1 MRSLS
6 AVQGSAARH
15 RGYGKH
21 VRRLPTLLFVLASVE
36 TVVPGWSGES
46 RLPVLGAR
54 ADMTATWVALDPA
67 DRGRPRLGRLTYL
80 GGAVLRSRDPAFGG
94 YSALAVEGD
103 RFTLLS
109 DGGNIVRFRMGGDWR
124 PADLSFAHL
133 PDGPGKGWSK
143 RDRDSES
150 LAIDPVTHTAW
161 VGFEYWNAIGRY
173 RAAGDGTPL
182 VQLDGLA
189 KPEAMADWPDNG
201 GPETMTRLRDGR
213 FVVIS
218 ETARPR
224 SADGRKT
231 AGRRALLFAG
241 DPVASRSTGFTYI
254 PPAGFSPVDAAAL
267 PDGRLIIMNRAFAAP
282 FAFSNS
288 LAVLDTRAIR
298 AGAVV
303 PGREIAR
310 LAAPLVHDNFEGI
323 AVSREGDDTV
333 IWIVSDDNETVL
345 ERTMLLKFR
354 LDR

>member
-1 MRSLS
+1 MHSLS
-6 AVQGSAARH
+6 AVQGSAAVRI
-15 RGYGKH
+15 GYGIP
-21 VRRLPTLLFVLASVE
+21 VRRLPTLLFVLVSVQAI
-36 TVVPGWSGES
+36 VPGWSGES
-46 RLPVLGAR
+46 RLPLLA
-54 ADMTATWVALDPA
+54 AKAELTATWVALDPS
-67 DRGRPRLGRLTYL
+67 DRARTRLGGLTYL

-124 PADLSFAHL
+124 PADLTFASL
-133 PDGPGKGWSK
+133 PDGPGRGWSK

-173 RAAGDGTPL
+173 RAGRDGTPL
-182 VQLDGLA
+182 VRFDGLA
-189 KPEAMADWPDNG
+189 KPKAMTDWPDNG
-201 GPETMTRLRDGR
+201 GPESMARLNDGR
-213 FVVIS
+213 FVVIG

-224 SADGRKT
+224 SADGRKL

-241 DPVASRSTGFTYI
+241 DPVATRSTAFTYV
-254 PPAGFSPVDAAAL
+254 PPAGFSPVDVAAL
-267 PDGRLIIMNRAFAAP
+267 PDGRLIVLNRAFAAP

-288 LAVLDTRAIR
+288 IAVVDTRAIR

-310 LAAPLVHDNFEGI
+310 LAAPLIHDNFEGV

-333 IWIVSDDNETVL
+333 IWMVSDDNETVL